1 MISAT
6 SCSESRD
13 LLRFLTAGSVDD
25 GKSTLIGRLLHDSGA
40 VYEDELDA
48 VYKASKARGS
58 KFDPSLLTDGLKAE
72 REQGI
77 TIDVAYR
84 YFSTPKRKFIIAD
97 TPGHEQY
104 TRNMV
109 TGATTA
115 DLAVLLID
123 ARKGILTQTR
133 RHLYTAWMLGIR
145 NIVLALNKMD
155 LVNFDPDIFHRVK
168 STFLEYAAPL
178 HFGDLQFVPIS
189 ALDGDNVTQPSERMP
204 WYGGPSILDILETAE
219 TRESRAFQNVR
230 FPVQFVIRPNQDVR
244 VYAGQIAS
252 GIIRPGTEVMALPS
266 RQKTVVERVFL
277 HTNELEEAFAPMSVA
292 VSLRDHIDLGRG
304 DILCNVEAEPPES
317 RRLRA
322 KLIWMSPAPMSL
334 NVPYLMKH
342 TTQTVCMSV
351 SHLHHKLDIN
361 TLDELPAS
369 ALNLNEIGE
378 VTIETHKPVFCDP
391 YHVNK
396 VTGSFIVIHPI
407 QNNTVAVG
415 IITDDEPFISRHGGH
430 SSLEEQV
437 SSDADH
443 KGLTVW
449 MTGLS
454 GAGKTTICQAVYT
467 ELLSRGI
474 RVEMLDGDAV
484 RQQMGRNLGFSQ
496 EDRAE
501 NVRRIGYI
509 AQLLTRN
516 RVVTLVSA
524 ISPYRAV
531 RDEVRAKIGRFVE
544 VYVNAPVQLC
554 EQRDPKGLYK
564 RARTGEIRRFTG
576 LDDPYEHPLSPDLE
590 CKTDQESVKECVDK
604 VVSAILEIVSHD

>member
-1 MISAT
+1 LISAA
-6 SCSESRD
+6 SSPEPRD

-40 VYEDELDA
+40 VFEDELAA
-48 VYKASKARGS
+48 VHKASRARGYQ
-58 KFDPSLLTDGLKAE
+58 FDPSLLTDGLKAE

-84 YFSTPKRKFIIAD
+84 YFSTPRRKFIIAD

-123 ARKGILTQTR
+123 ARKGVLTQTR

-155 LVNFDPDIFHRVK
+155 LVNFDPEVFYRIK
-168 STFLEYAAPL
+168 STFSEYAAPL
-178 HFGDLQFVPIS
+178 HFGDVQFVPIS
-189 ALDGDNVTQPSERMP
+189 ALDGDNVIRYSDRMP
-204 WYGGPSILDILETAE
+204 WYDGPSILNILETADTGE
-219 TRESRAFQNVR
+219 DLTFQNLR
-230 FPVQFVIRPNQDVR
+230 FPVQLVIRPNQDVR
-244 VYAGQIAS
+244 AYAGQIAS
-252 GIIRPGTEVMALPS
+252 GVIKPGMEVVALPS
-266 RQKTVVERVFL
+266 RQRTKVDRLFL
-277 HTNELEEAFAPMSVA
+277 HTTELKEAFAPMSVA
-292 VSLRDHIDLGRG
+292 VSLKDHIDLGRG
-304 DILCNVEAEPPES
+304 DLLCSAEAEPPES
-317 RRLRA
+317 RRFRA

-334 NVPYLMKH
+334 NEPYLMKH

-351 SHLHHKLDIN
+351 TDLHHKLDIN

-369 ALNLNEIGE
+369 GLKLNEIGE

-415 IITDDEPFISRHGGH
+415 IITDDKPLSAVRTGNV
-430 SSLEEQV
+430 SLAEQV
-437 SSDADH
+437 SSSANH
-443 KGLTVW
+443 KGLAVW

-474 RVEMLDGDAV
+474 RVEMLDGDAI
-484 RQQMGRNLGFSQ
+484 RQHISSRLGFSKA
-496 EDRAE
+496 DRIE
-501 NVRRIGYI
+501 NIRRIGYV

-524 ISPYRAV
+524 ISPYRETRA
-531 RDEVRAKIGRFVE
+531 EVRAEIGRFME
-544 VYVNAPVQLC
+544 VYVNAPVQVC

-564 RARTGEIRRFTG
+564 RARNGEIQGFTG
-576 LDDPYEHPLSPDLE
+576 LDDPYEPPLSPDVE
-590 CKTDQESVKECVDK
+590 CRTDEESVKESVDK
-604 VVSAILEIVSHD
+604 VMAAILETIR